1 MIKFP
6 VHNLKGE
13 RVREL
18 ELSPSI
24 FGLPKNDELLR
35 QVYTV
40 QAANRRRVIAH
51 TKDRAERA
59 GSGRKPWRQKGTGR
73 ARAGSVR
80 SPIWRKGGI
89 TFGPTRNRNF
99 KKDIPQKMK
108 RKALLIVLS
117 GKARDKELVVVENLK
132 IEKLKTKKMRQA
144 VDSLKLKGSILLG
157 FSNRERDI
165 MRASRNLPDVVNID
179 ANRLNVFD
187 ILNCKYL
194 VVSEESIKMLEG
206 KYGRK

>member
-108 RKALLIVLS
+108 RKALLIALS

-157 FSNRERDI
+157 FSSQERDI